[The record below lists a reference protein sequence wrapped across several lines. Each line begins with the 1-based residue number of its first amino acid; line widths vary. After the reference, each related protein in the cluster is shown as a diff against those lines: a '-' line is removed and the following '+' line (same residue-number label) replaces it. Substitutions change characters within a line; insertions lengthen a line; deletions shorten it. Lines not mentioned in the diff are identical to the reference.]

1 MLYSRGQI
9 LTLRLLTPDATI
21 LTDDDQD
28 IPGIWLRGV
37 SDEINERWFP
47 LVTEVTERRSGGKAG
62 THVHFIVHASN

>member
-47 LVTEVTERRSGGKAG
+47 LVTERRSGGKAG